1 MVEYFRESNL
11 ILFEGEPMKHDAISE
26 MDPQTLGKRLQ
37 IARMAAGLRQQD
49 VAENLKLARTTI
61 TAIEQGQRQV
71 RPGELVKMAR
81 LYGRAVSDLV
91 GRRPVIADFAVQLRS
106 VLTDRKDEQDLEPLL
121 AQAILEFQ
129 SLCENHRQLEIINEY
144 LSSRSYP
151 PPVSRKGLPTEVSA
165 AAISS
170 AERNRLGI
178 GDGPLV
184 HLRDVLENEVGLRV
198 FFIPLASSISGMFAY
213 TDELG
218 GCIAVNLKHPRER
231 QHWTLAHE
239 YGHFLTERYR
249 ANVVSSSGSLGT
261 KSYRRARTH
270 ELFADAFARNFLM
283 PEAGLRR
290 RFLDLKQAGS
300 DSKFTMAD
308 VCRLAASYLVSVQ
321 AMTLRLE
328 ELQLLHRGTW
338 DRLTTRGFRVQ
349 EAHKELNIKKHSNEE
364 RLFPTDYQYLAVR
377 AYKREMLTEGQLTNF
392 LRCTRI
398 EARQI
403 VQEKAALDF
412 LTENGE
418 VETILLD
425 LESRVSS

>member
-71 RPGELVKMAR
+71 RPGELVQMAR

-198 FFIPLASSISGMFAY
+198 FFIPLASSISGMF
-213 TDELG
+213 
-218 GCIAVNLKHPRER
+218 C
-231 QHWTLAHE
+231 
-239 YGHFLTERYR
+239 
-249 ANVVSSSGSLGT
+249 
-261 KSYRRARTH
+261 
-270 ELFADAFARNFLM
+270 
-283 PEAGLRR
+283 
-290 RFLDLKQAGS
+290 
-300 DSKFTMAD
+300 
-308 VCRLAASYLVSVQ
+308 
-321 AMTLRLE
+321 
-328 ELQLLHRGTW
+328 LHR
-338 DRLTTRGFRVQ
+338 
-349 EAHKELNIKKHSNEE
+349 
-364 RLFPTDYQYLAVR
+364 
-377 AYKREMLTEGQLTNF
+377 
-392 LRCTRI
+392 
-398 EARQI
+398 
-403 VQEKAALDF
+403 
-412 LTENGE
+412 
-418 VETILLD
+418 
-425 LESRVSS
+425 

>member
-1 MVEYFRESNL
+1 MVKYFRESNL
-11 ILFEGEPMKHDAISE
+11 NLFEGELMKHNGIRE
-26 MDPQTLGKRLQ
+26 VDPQTLGKRLQ
-37 IARMAAGLRQQD
+37 IARLASDLRQQD

-61 TAIEQGQRQV
+61 TAIEQGERQV
-71 RPGELVKMAR
+71 RPGELVQMAR

-91 GRRPVIADFAVQLRS
+91 GRKSVIANFAVQFRF
-106 VLTDRKDEQDLEPLL
+106 VLTNRKDARVIEPLV

-144 LSSRSYP
+144 HSSRSYP
-151 PPVSRKGLPTEVSA
+151 PPVSWKGLPTEVTA

-184 HLRDVLENEVGLRV
+184 HLRDILENEVGLRV

-213 TDELG
+213 TDDLG

-231 QHWTLAHE
+231 QNWTLAHE

-249 ANVVSSSGSLGT
+249 ANIVSISERLGPQ
-261 KSYRRARTH
+261 SYRRARTH

-283 PEAGLRR
+283 PEAGLTR
-290 RFLDLKQAGS
+290 RFLNLKQAGS
-300 DSKFTMAD
+300 DSMLTMTD

-328 ELQLLHRGTW
+328 ELQLLRRGTW
-338 DRLTTRGFRVQ
+338 DQLTTRGFRVQ

-377 AYKREMLTEGQLTNF
+377 AYQREMLTEGQLASF

-403 VQEKAALDF
+403 VQEKVALDF
-412 LTENGE
+412 LTEDGE
-418 VETILLD
+418 EETILLD
-425 LESRVSS
+425 LESRISS